1 MPDTAFH
8 PVVHIARTTGK
19 HQLRINLIMMH
30 HPLRHALLP
39 AAIVLATA
47 IQAQTITENYIEL
60 TVSDTMSMKVKRIT
74 YAYTPQNAEMYSDA
88 TYEGNEDWE
97 KTQKKIQKEAEEK
110 AEKLKGKLT
119 KAGFKLTDEATG
131 YTDYSISSYEDES
144 EASSVAIELANEAE
158 LKRLV
163 AFLRT
168 EGKGDGHVSSWD
180 YEPTAGTEVEL
191 MQRLFKHAEEQ
202 ARTVATLGGR
212 KLGKLITAHDPT
224 GSTGL
229 SWLDTIMEM
238 AKREMM
244 KHEFGGNADLLRMRE
259 RSVTFRFALID

>member
-1 MPDTAFH
+1 
-8 PVVHIARTTGK
+8 
-19 HQLRINLIMMH
+19 MMH
-30 HPLRHALLP
+30 HLLRTSALSAALVSILALP
-39 AAIVLATA
+39 AQV
-47 IQAQTITENYIEL
+47 ITENYIEL

-74 YAYTPQNAEMYSDA
+74 YSYTPQNAEMYSDA
-88 TYEGNEDWE
+88 TYEGDEDWE

-119 KAGFKLTDEATG
+119 KAGFKLTDDAAG

-144 EASSVAIELANEAE
+144 GSSSVGIELANEAE

-163 AFLRT
+163 AFLRD
-168 EGKGDGHVSSWD
+168 EGKGDGHVSNWE

-191 MQRLFKHAEEQ
+191 MQRLFTRAEEQ
-202 ARTVATLGGR
+202 ARIMATMGGR

-244 KHEFGGNADLLRMRE
+244 KHDFGGHADLLRMRE